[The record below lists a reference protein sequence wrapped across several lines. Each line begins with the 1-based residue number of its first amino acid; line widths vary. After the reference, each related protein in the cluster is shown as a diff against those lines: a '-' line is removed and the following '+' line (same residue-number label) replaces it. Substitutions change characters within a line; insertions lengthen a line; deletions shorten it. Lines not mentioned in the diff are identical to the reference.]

1 MQPKFK
7 PVLYGIGVFAVYALL
22 TYILR
27 LISGRVPETPE
38 ILGVFTTNDLLLGL
52 VVALVLTI
60 SNERK
65 KKLKK

>member
-27 LISGRVPETPE
+27 LVSGRMPENPE

>member
-1 MQPKFK
+1 MHPKLK
-7 PVLYGIGVFAVYALL
+7 PVIYGIGVFIVYALL

-27 LISGRVPETPE
+27 LVSNRFPENAD
-38 ILGVFTTNDLLLGL
+38 IFGLFTSNDLLLGL
-52 VVALVLTI
+52 VVAIVLTF